1 MGQLYLVRH
10 GQASFGKANYDELS
24 RLGEQQAYWL
34 GEYFQSLSLNFDR
47 VVTGTL
53 QRQQDTAKHLLRG
66 ARQDL
71 PVSTDPGFN
80 EFDFKTVASVYCH
93 AAGIELPSTRHG
105 GKLFFQMLRQ
115 AILAWSAG
123 ELHASAEDTASC
135 FARQQGLETWPDFNQ
150 RVADAMNT
158 IIANEAH
165 ENVLVVS
172 SGGAMALAVSQI
184 LGCDVEKMI
193 DLNMQT
199 RNTGYHQLF
208 FNQRGYQLSSFNALP
223 HLMREDRLA
232 HLSYT

>member
-24 RLGEQQAYWL
+24 ELGARQAYWL
-34 GEYFQSLSLNFDR
+34 GEYFHSLSLTFDR
-47 VVTGTL
+47 VVTGSL
-53 QRQQDTAKHLLRG
+53 LRQQDTAKHLLQG
-66 ARQDL
+66 LRQNL
-71 PVSTDPGFN
+71 PVTIDPGFN
-80 EFDFKTVASVYCH
+80 EFDFKTVATVYCH
-93 AAGIELPSTRHG
+93 AAGIDLPSTQHG
-105 GKLFFQMLRQ
+105 GKLFFQMLRN

-123 ELHASAEDTASC
+123 ELHTNTDDNGPSIAG
-135 FARQQGLETWPDFNQ
+135 QHGLESWPDFND
-150 RVADAMNT
+150 RVADAMKA
-158 IIANEAH
+158 IVSSESD

-184 LGCDVEKMI
+184 LGCDVETMI

-199 RNTGYHQLF
+199 RNTGFHQLF
-208 FNQRGYQLSSFNALP
+208 FNQRGFQLSSFNALP